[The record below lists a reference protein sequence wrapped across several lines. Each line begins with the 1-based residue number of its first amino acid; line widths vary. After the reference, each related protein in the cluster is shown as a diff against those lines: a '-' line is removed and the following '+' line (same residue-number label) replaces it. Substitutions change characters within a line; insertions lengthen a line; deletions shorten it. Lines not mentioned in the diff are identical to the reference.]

1 MQNNLTDLKIEKV
14 LNIHLIF
21 SNQVQPLEIEKLI
34 LNEVPNISRMTGA
47 ILNGVKPTVEN
58 YYNQNGRFHICCSF
72 TISTHT
78 NKRG

>member
-34 LNEVPNISRMTGA
+34 LNEVPNLRSA
-47 ILNGVKPTVEN
+47 
-58 YYNQNGRFHICCSF
+58 
-72 TISTHT
+72 
-78 NKRG
+78 